1 MQLIGKQQERLLTM
15 TTGNIDLDNAMSILR
30 IAEANR
36 ENSTV
41 ENIDVTNDDLE
52 FAREKVIKQLIS
64 DGRPEVRRI
73 RWT

>member
-1 MQLIGKQQERLLTM
+1 MQLIRKQQERLLTM

>member
-1 MQLIGKQQERLLTM
+1 M